1 VLGNPFADSP
11 MLAGFAGLGHMSVT
25 AGFVLLLLML
35 GNRIGFFGKKLA
47 DA

>member
-1 VLGNPFADSP
+1 
-11 MLAGFAGLGHMSVT
+11 MIAGVSGLGHMSVT

-35 GNRIGFFGKKLA
+35 GTRIGFFDKKNA